1 MAPAKP
7 ATNLAGAATVG
18 HAAGDPARSSPITQ
32 APPRVLQTASSGA
45 LVVIGLVVLV
55 VAVLAFPRHRVE
67 RATAA
72 ASAVRSPDVPIGSPQ
87 PAAAA
92 KSNVPPVKTI
102 ETPVRVGPVDDELP
116 ISRVKAPRRIS
127 EKTNKASDRR
137 AARESPAE
145 SVTPTATLVPVALHS
160 SAGET
165 AGVVAPTTSTSASAA
180 VSTAKTDTSGLTPV
194 TITGCLEISVDG
206 DRFRLTDTEGANAP
220 KARSWRSGFLKKR
233 PAPIELVELADPPT
247 ARTYVG
253 KRVVA
258 TGPVENRE
266 MRVRSLQASG
276 TACSQ

>member
-1 MAPAKP
+1 
-7 ATNLAGAATVG
+7 
-18 HAAGDPARSSPITQ
+18 
-32 APPRVLQTASSGA
+32 
-45 LVVIGLVVLV
+45 
-55 VAVLAFPRHRVE
+55 
-67 RATAA
+67 
-72 ASAVRSPDVPIGSPQ
+72 
-87 PAAAA
+87 
-92 KSNVPPVKTI
+92 
-102 ETPVRVGPVDDELP
+102 
-116 ISRVKAPRRIS
+116 
-127 EKTNKASDRR
+127 
-137 AARESPAE
+137 
-145 SVTPTATLVPVALHS
+145 
-160 SAGET
+160 
-165 AGVVAPTTSTSASAA
+165 
-180 VSTAKTDTSGLTPV
+180 V